1 MYYAVF
7 HFYGYG
13 NCRKLCILKGIFPR
27 EPKKKVKGNHHT
39 YYHLKDVSF
48 IQHEP
53 LLERM
58 RDIRA
63 YEKKVKKAVAK
74 KNKDR
79 ANLLRQRRPTY
90 KLDKVILQRFANFL
104 LLKVL
109 VTCLLLQV
117 MNEFLRIS
125 TL

>member
-1 MYYAVF
+1 M
-7 HFYGYG
+7 
-13 NCRKLCILKGIFPR
+13 
-27 EPKKKVKGNHHT
+27 KGNHHT

>member
-1 MYYAVF
+1 M
-7 HFYGYG
+7 
-13 NCRKLCILKGIFPR
+13 
-27 EPKKKVKGNHHT
+27 KGNHHT

-63 YEKKVKKAVAK
+63 YEKKVKKAEAK

-90 KLDKVILQRFANFL
+90 KLDKVILQRFVNFV

-109 VTCLLLQV
+109 VACLLLQV

>member
-1 MYYAVF
+1 M
-7 HFYGYG
+7 
-13 NCRKLCILKGIFPR
+13 
-27 EPKKKVKGNHHT
+27 KGNHHT

-63 YEKKVKKAVAK
+63 YEKKVKKAEAK

-90 KLDKVILQRFANFL
+90 KLDKVILQRFVNFV

-117 MNEFLRIS
+117 MI
-125 TL
+125 